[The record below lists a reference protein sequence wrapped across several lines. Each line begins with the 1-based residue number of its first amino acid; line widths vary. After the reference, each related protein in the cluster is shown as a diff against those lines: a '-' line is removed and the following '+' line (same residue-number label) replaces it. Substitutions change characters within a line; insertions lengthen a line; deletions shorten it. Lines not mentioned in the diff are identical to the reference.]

1 MTSGL
6 FRRSNRVT
14 SLIRQGSIAL
24 LTLWGFSNGN
34 VFSQAPI
41 LEVRQSVQ
49 QFLKTTCF
57 GCHGE
62 EKQKG
67 EVRLDTLAPALGD
80 PASAQLWQDVLDVI
94 NNGDMPPAEEK
105 YDEAALAEAVG
116 LLTEDLLKARKLLS
130 DRGGEVVT
138 RRLTELEYINTLRV
152 LTGVTV
158 PESLVPDD
166 ESGTDFNTLGHY
178 QTFSPAM
185 LEQYEEAARY
195 AIGQLLA
202 VPKNRERRIVRE
214 DGAENMLK
222 QKQRQWDER
231 NEQYQR
237 ALTVPKGTTDFT
249 KFGFKNDAE
258 YMTAFRDAPDFYLPL
273 LRHYLDNP
281 NTESGVVLYQAGMGP
296 IATGISAE
304 AEPGA
309 EYIFKAQ
316 VAAEP
321 GMPEQSKLLRLSIFQ
336 NREKK
341 TLDYFHI
348 SGSME
353 APEIIEAVVRPEP
366 GRFGLE
372 VGVSDLFRI
381 RKSNTT
387 AIQRGG
393 SIPGYWIDWVE
404 IEGPFFPEER
414 DRKRTELLMGKAVT
428 DDTAPAMIE
437 AFARRAF
444 RGKPVEASFSKQVG
458 VVYQSERESG
468 KSPDEAMVAP
478 LAMILSSPPFLY
490 LGEDKSDAERKTI
503 TGMEMATRLSYLL
516 WKEPASADMLQAGDR
531 LLSDPAYLDRTVD
544 SMIGDPRFDRF
555 VREFFG
561 QWLQLRKYD
570 GLIFDKVKVA
580 EFGRDRK
587 HFAKEQLYHFCD
599 HLIREDLSL
608 ANLIDSDFT
617 LLNGTMATLYG
628 DVETGPLG
636 DEFVRVALSEKNRH
650 RGGLLGMTL
659 IQAMGSTGEH
669 TAPVER
675 GAFVLRKFLNSPPPP
690 PPPNVPQL
698 AHEDESLSV
707 REKLRIHKE
716 IPQCIS
722 CHRKMD
728 DMGLAMEQFDVIG
741 LWRERENGKAIVT
754 AGKMHDG
761 TPFADFSEM
770 KQHLLG
776 HRDAMIHS
784 MVQGLIAYALGREAE
799 FSDQE
804 FIDSVVRETRGD
816 DYRFRTLLKAFV
828 RHQTFTSK

>member
-1 MTSGL
+1 MTNPLRFAL
-6 FRRSNRVT
+6 FIITACCSTTTFAQRP
-14 SLIRQGSIAL
+14 
-24 LTLWGFSNGN
+24 
-34 VFSQAPI
+34 SQPNINFIVADDLRI
-41 LEVRQSVQ
+41 EVSQPVQ

-57 GCHGE
+57 RCHGE
-62 EKQKG
+62 DEQQG
-67 EVRLDTLAPALGD
+67 EVRLDTLHPTLGNA
-80 PASAQLWQDVLDVI
+80 ASAQLWQDVLDVI
-94 NNGDMPPAEEK
+94 NVGDMPPPEED
-105 YDEAALAEAVG
+105 YDKAALAEAVG
-116 LLTEDLLKARKLLS
+116 LLTEDLLRARKLLS

-138 RRLTELEYINTLRV
+138 RRLTELEYINTIRV

-166 ESGTDFNTLGHY
+166 ESGTHFNTLGHY
-178 QTFSPAM
+178 QTFSPSM

-195 AIGQLLA
+195 AVGQLLT
-202 VPKNRERRIVRE
+202 VPKNRERQIVRE
-214 DGAENMLK
+214 DGAKNMRK
-222 QKQRQWDER
+222 QKQREWDKH
-231 NEQYQR
+231 NEHYQR

-249 KFGFKNDAE
+249 KFGFKNDAD

-273 LRHYLDNP
+273 LKHYLDNP
-281 NTESGVVLYQAGMGP
+281 NTESGVVLYQASMGP
-296 IATGISAE
+296 LTTGLSTK

-309 EYIFKAQ
+309 EYIFRAR

-321 GMPEQSKLLRLSIFQ
+321 GMPEESKLLRLSIFQ
-336 NREKK
+336 SGEKK

-348 SGSME
+348 AGSMD
-353 APEIIEAVVRPEP
+353 APDIIEKVVRPEP
-366 GRFGLE
+366 GEFGLQL
-372 VGVSDLFRI
+372 GFSDLFDT
-381 RKSNTT
+381 RKKNTT
-387 AIQRGG
+387 AVQKGG

-404 IEGPFFPEER
+404 LEGPFFPEER
-414 DRKRTELLMGKAVT
+414 DRKREELLMGKAVT
-428 DDTAPAMIE
+428 DEAVPAMIE

-444 RGKPVEASFSKQVG
+444 RGKSVEVAFAKQLG
-458 VVYQSERESG
+458 FVYRSERESG
-468 KSPDEAMVAP
+468 KSPGEAIVTP
-478 LAMILSSPPFLY
+478 LAMVLSSPPFLY

-503 TGMEMATRLSYLL
+503 TGAEMATRLSYLL
-516 WKEPASADMLQAGDR
+516 WKEPASDDMLQAGDR
-531 LLSDPAYLDRTVD
+531 LLSDPAYLDQTVD

-580 EFGRDRK
+580 EFGSDRK
-587 HFAKEQLYHFCD
+587 HFAKEQLYHFCA

-636 DEFVRVALSEKNRH
+636 DDFVRVALSEKNRH
-650 RGGLLGMTL
+650 RGGLLGMTV

-690 PPPNVPQL
+690 PPPDVPQL
-698 AHEDESLSV
+698 AHQDESLSV
-707 REKLRIHKE
+707 REKLRMHKE
-716 IPQCIS
+716 IPQCLS

-741 LWRERENGKAIVT
+741 LWREQDNGKPIET

-770 KQHLLG
+770 KQRLLG
-776 HRDAMIHS
+776 HRDAMIES
-784 MVQGLIAYALGREAE
+784 MVEGLIAYALGREAE

-804 FIDSVVRETRGD
+804 FIDSVVRETRDD

-828 RHQTFTSK
+828 RHQTFTSR